1 MTFAYRS
8 NYRHRA
14 VRAGGGTR
22 KSRARAGCFIR
33 EDVILSRQS
42 QFKKGA

>member
-1 MTFAYRS
+1 MTFAHRA
-8 NYRHRA
+8 NYGHRA

-22 KSRARAGCFIR
+22 KSLALAGCFIR
-33 EDVILSRQS
+33 EDLILSRQS

>member
-1 MTFAYRS
+1 MTFAHTA

-14 VRAGGGTR
+14 VCAGGGTP
-22 KSRARAGCFIR
+22 KSRTLAGCFVQ
-33 EDVILSRQS
+33 EDVTLSRQS